1 MKKSIQ
7 LVFLMLVIS
16 LLVLSACS
24 SDLFQVPLTPTSMPT
39 NTPGPTNTPK
49 PTAIPFVMPKGD
61 FEMSWDIYSS
71 EYNTLGGIL
80 TISRKGSKYTE
91 KLVLSDGSS
100 GIYDLTVISEGN
112 EIKLSGHLGDSYSLY
127 PHDYMQIESN
137 GWLGFYDD
145 QGYIYG
151 VAPLK

>member
-1 MKKSIQ
+1 
-7 LVFLMLVIS
+7 
-16 LLVLSACS
+16 
-24 SDLFQVPLTPTSMPT
+24 
-39 NTPGPTNTPK
+39 
-49 PTAIPFVMPKGD
+49 
-61 FEMSWDIYSS
+61 
-71 EYNTLGGIL
+71 
-80 TISRKGSKYTE
+80 
-91 KLVLSDGSS
+91 VLSDGSS